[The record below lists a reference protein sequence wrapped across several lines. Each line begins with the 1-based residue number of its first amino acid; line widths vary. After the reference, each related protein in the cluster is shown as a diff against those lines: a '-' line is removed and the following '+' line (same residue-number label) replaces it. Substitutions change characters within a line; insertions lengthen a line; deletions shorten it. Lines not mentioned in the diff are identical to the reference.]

1 MAEPLASR
9 LRFRHGV
16 GMSGRSIG
24 HGPWLVILA
33 ASMWGSWSLFL
44 RPANLQP
51 THSALLLFAV
61 SGVLGTILGRRES
74 APRLTTRTFALLGLY
89 AVADIANV
97 VTFFGAMHVTT
108 VAVAVL
114 THYLAPVWVALLSPY
129 VEGKRVPYATVAAL
143 VALAGLGLLLAPT
156 PTASA
161 GQNLWLGAALG
172 TASSIAYCVIVFTA
186 SRLQGDIGPARTLGW
201 HALIAIVLMAPLLW
215 TGVPQFEG
223 VTLMEVEPSTLGL
236 VLVAAVLLGT
246 VAGLMFLRGIA
257 LIGPARAS
265 ILAFFEPVV
274 ATAIGVWVMDEPMAP
289 SGIVGVA
296 FILAAGMHVTSPTLF
311 PSAVRALRARAMGR
325 AARS

>member
-1 MAEPLASR
+1 
-9 LRFRHGV
+9 
-16 GMSGRSIG
+16 MSGRTIG
-24 HGPWLVILA
+24 YGPWLVIMA

-44 RPANLQP
+44 RPPNLQP

-74 APRLTTRTFALLGLY
+74 APVLSRRTFALLGVY
-89 AVADIANV
+89 ALADIVNV

-129 VEGKRVPYATVAAL
+129 VEGKRVPYATAAAL

-156 PTASA
+156 PSTAA
-161 GQNLWLGAALG
+161 GDNLWLGAALG
-172 TASSIAYCVIVFTA
+172 TVSSFAYCVMVFTA

-201 HALIAIVLMAPLLW
+201 HAVFAIVLMAPLLW
-215 TGVPQFEG
+215 TGMPEFEG
-223 VTLMEVEPSTLGL
+223 VTLSEVEPSKLGL
-236 VLVAAVLLGT
+236 VLFAAVLLGT
-246 VAGLMFLRGIA
+246 VAALMFLRGIA

-289 SGIVGVA
+289 SGLFGVA
-296 FILAAGMHVTSPTLF
+296 LILLAGMHVTSPDVF
-311 PSAVRALRARAMGR
+311 PSFVRAMRVRGANRPAG
-325 AARS
+325 S